1 MIYLHDDTALERL
14 EQLGQLLL
22 DQLLDF
28 VVLVL
33 VLVLVLAAVLLLLA
47 TVMLL
52 RLSTVV
58 LLAAMML
65 LSTTIRRGLRRR
77 RHLPDLAALQ
87 IDKDPALILLGLVV
101 QAELPANLLDAR
113 LDLLH
118 VSRAV
123 VPLADND
130 V

>member
-1 MIYLHDDTALERL
+1 MFLHDDTALERL

-33 VLVLVLAAVLLLLA
+33 VLVLVLAAVLLLLT

-58 LLAAMML
+58 L
-65 LSTTIRRGLRRR
+65 STAIRRGLRRR
-77 RHLPDLAALQ
+77 RHLSDLSALQ